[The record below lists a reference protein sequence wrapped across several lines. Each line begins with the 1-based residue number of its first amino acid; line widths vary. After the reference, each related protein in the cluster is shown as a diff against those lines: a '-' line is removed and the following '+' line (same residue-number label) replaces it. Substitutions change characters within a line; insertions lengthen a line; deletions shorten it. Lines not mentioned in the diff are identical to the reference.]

1 MAGVG
6 AINIPPTAA
15 LNISAAVNLQART
28 INNSGTTTW
37 IGAGNINSGLGAVF
51 NNLAGATFDIRNN
64 RSFLNNQGG
73 AATQFNNLLDATF
86 QKSTG
91 AGTTTISVAY
101 DNAGTVLN
109 TSDGILTFTN
119 CVGCPP

>member
-1 MAGVG
+1 MISSVFPGEIPGRSRLALLGRRGFPLRG
-6 AINIPPTAA
+6 ASQERLIVVLLPKSTFF
-15 LNISAAVNLQART
+15 
-28 INNSGTTTW
+28 TT
-37 IGAGNINSGLGAVF
+37 
-51 NNLAGATFDIRNN
+51 
-64 RSFLNNQGG
+64 

>member
-1 MAGVG
+1 M
-6 AINIPPTAA
+6 
-15 LNISAAVNLQART
+15 NLQART

-109 TSDGILTFTN
+109 TSDGIFTFTN

>member
-1 MAGVG
+1 M
-6 AINIPPTAA
+6 NITAA
-15 LNISAAVNLQART
+15 VTLQTRT
-28 INNSGTTTW
+28 INNSGATTW
-37 IGAGNINSGLGAVF
+37 TGSGNINSGVGAVF

-73 AATQFNNLLDATF
+73 DPTQFNNLVGATF
-86 QKSTG
+86 QKSAG
-91 AGTTTISVAY
+91 VGTTTISVAF
-101 DNAGTVLN
+101 DNTGTVLN